1 MPATPTTINLADL
14 AITSLETIQAYDTD
28 GNYLWTL
35 DELQNATIEQSDE
48 TTEIT
53 GKKGRKIS
61 SMKRNKAVKISGTNG
76 LVSMGLMATQ
86 VGSDFYAQSQ
96 AVVRWYDYLTV
107 QSNAATTS
115 YKAVGTQGAEIL
127 GLWTKDGAVLS
138 TKYTQKASSPSAN
151 EFTYTPNTK
160 TITLGGTVANGTEIF
175 VIYERKIAA
184 DVMTNYSDQYSKKCR
199 LYVDAIAEDKCSNQY
214 HVQFLIPRAD
224 FNGNFS
230 FEMGDNQSVH
240 NFEAEA
246 LSAASGCGA
255 STGGDYFWTLTVF
268 GANAADAA

>member
-1 MPATPTTINLADL
+1 MPTPTTINLADL
-14 AITSLETIQAYDTD
+14 AITSLETIQAYDPTD
-28 GNYLWTL
+28 GSYLWTL

-48 TTEIT
+48 TVEIT

-61 SMKRNKAVKISGTNG
+61 SMKRNKAVTISGTNG

-86 VGSDFYAQSQ
+86 VGSDFYGNSE

-115 YKAVGTQGAEIL
+115 WKAIGTAGSEIL
-127 GLWTKDGAVLS
+127 GLWTKDGAVLDTKLEQAS
-138 TKYTQKASSPSAN
+138 TAAAGKFAYAPG
-151 EFTYTPNTK
+151 TK
-160 TITLGGTVANGTEIF
+160 TLTFSGVTNGTEIF
-175 VIYERKIAA
+175 VIYERKISAN
-184 DVMTNYSDQYSKKCR
+184 VLTNYSDTYSKKCR

-214 HVQFLIPRAD
+214 HVQILIPRAD

-255 STGGDYFWTLTVF
+255 STGGDYFWTMTVF
-268 GANAADAA
+268 GVNEADAA

>member
-1 MPATPTTINLADL
+1 MPDPTPITMNLADL
-14 AITSLETIQAYDTD
+14 AITSLETIQAYDTN
-28 GNYLWTL
+28 GNYMWTL

-48 TTEIT
+48 TVEIT

-61 SMKRNKAVKISGTNG
+61 SMKRNKAVTISGTNG
-76 LVSMGLMATQ
+76 LISMGLMATQ
-86 VGSDFYAQSQ
+86 VGSDFYAESQ

-115 YKAVGTQGAEIL
+115 YKAIGTAGQEII
-127 GLWTKDGAVLS
+127 GLWTKDGAKLDTKLTQDS
-138 TKYTQKASSPSAN
+138 TAASGKFAYAPG
-151 EFTYTPNTK
+151 TK
-160 TITLGGTVANGTEIF
+160 TLTFSGVANGTEIF

-184 DVMTNYSDQYSKKCR
+184 DVMTNYSDKYSKKCK

-214 HVQFLIPRAD
+214 HVQIFIPRAD

-246 LSAASGCGA
+246 LSSASGCGA
-255 STGGDYFWTLTVF
+255 STGGDYFWTMTVF